1 MQTTYELEHTLWEG
15 RTSVV
20 HKGVHRKTGE
30 DVAIKT
36 YSRSGGVVRIFGI
49 SRQQNQRKHACL
61 EEAAG
66 TCNSQQM
73 HFQNTTHAIS
83 GMVQRYDVTCM
94 EAITQLVCTEACCF
108 ATFVGH
114 FD

>member
-36 YSRSGGVVRIFGI
+36 YSRSGGVVRKHGS
-49 SRQQNQRKHACL
+49 SRQQDQKKHACL
-61 EEAAG
+61 GEAVG
-66 TCNSQQM
+66 TCNSQQ
-73 HFQNTTHAIS
+73 
-83 GMVQRYDVTCM
+83 Y
-94 EAITQLVCTEACCF
+94 ELE
-108 ATFVGH
+108 
-114 FD
+114 